1 MATCIIDSEGGSVL
15 RTIQVIYCGKCGMP
29 PEYCEYGPDF
39 ESHCN
44 PWLKKNHP
52 ELHATL
58 KERRGETSG
67 ATANQDDA
75 EPKETDTT
83 VAARPTAPWTVDER
97 LTAFYMEYQPDKVS
111 DVPSLLEKYSGKED
125 KLFLALVK
133 KYGPEPDDPFYA
145 DSDDEDS
152 EEEEEEELGEGMENL
167 NVDSKKRRGV
177 KAKQTKIVET
187 RVVVQKERSKGK
199 KKTTVVLGMDT
210 VPNLKLKDV
219 SKDFSK
225 RFAGSSSVKEGPSGD
240 KQIIIQGDHME
251 EVADMIVKKFKVPGN
266 CVFLDFDGDLV
277 AFA

>member
-1 MATCIIDSEGGSVL
+1 MTDIEEVAVL
-15 RTIQVIYCGKCGMP
+15 KPVEVIYCGKCGMP

-52 ELHATL
+52 ELHTKL
-58 KERRGETSG
+58 KELRGVLPVVAD
-67 ATANQDDA
+67 AT
-75 EPKETDTT
+75 KEGGSDT
-83 VAARPTAPWTVDER
+83 VVVARPTAPWTTEER
-97 LTAFYMEYQPDKVS
+97 LTAFYQQYQPDKLS

-133 KYGPEPDDPFYA
+133 KYGPEPDDPYFA
-145 DSDDEDS
+145 GSSDDEDS
-152 EEEEEEELGEGMENL
+152 DEGDDELEAGMENL

-177 KAKQTKIVET
+177 KAKQSKIVET

-219 SKDFSK
+219 AKDFSK

-251 EVADMIVKKFKVPGN
+251 DVADMIVKKFKVPGH